1 MGNGY
6 HVGQSSHEEH
16 GIYSQSFFLYFLGI
30 KFEGINLRDPEKPQ
44 QETEHRS
51 GSDVF
56 LVQWQLAS
64 RVEHSECG
72 GQAPRFLCGH
82 LLMGVGQW
90 GNGLGG
96 VVAEPPD
103 FFFHL
108 GSCSFLSMSSHLFL
122 ISFLSLSN
130 TVSRASTENIS

>member
-1 MGNGY
+1 MCTLHLYHVNSKQPHFNVKELHVGNGY

-51 GSDVF
+51 GSDIF

-72 GQAPRFLCGH
+72 G
-82 LLMGVGQW
+82 
-90 GNGLGG
+90 
-96 VVAEPPD
+96 
-103 FFFHL
+103 
-108 GSCSFLSMSSHLFL
+108 
-122 ISFLSLSN
+122 
-130 TVSRASTENIS
+130 